1 MKRITLLAFALSA
14 LAYLLTIPYSPY
26 PGSLLVK
33 ALPILILLGVAWV
46 SLEGST
52 RLLMATALLLSACGD
67 VFLEM
72 DLFTPGLGSFLVAQL
87 CYAWYFFSQRG
98 TGSLPYGRLLLIV
111 GIMLTVSLPVVSHAG
126 ELFVPVAVYMTA
138 IALMGLTAALFRK
151 PSTLLFVGA
160 LLFVT
165 SDSMI
170 GINRFV
176 TPLPSAKYGIMITYY
191 TAQLFILWGVMHS
204 AWALGEQAVEP
215 GDP

>member
-1 MKRITLLAFALSA
+1 MKRITLVSFAFSA
-14 LAYLLTIPYSPY
+14 LVFLLTIPYSPY

-46 SLEGST
+46 SLQGST
-52 RLLMATALLLSACGD
+52 RLLMSAALLLSACGD

-72 DLFTPGLGSFLVAQL
+72 NLFTPGLGSFLVAQL

-98 TGSLPYGRLLLIV
+98 SGSLPYGRLLLIV
-111 GIMLTVSLPVVSHAG
+111 AIMLAVSLPVVSHAG
-126 ELFVPVAVYMTA
+126 ELFVPVAIYMTA
-138 IALMGLTAALFRK
+138 IALMGLAAALYRK

-160 LLFVT
+160 LLFVA

-176 TPLPSAKYGIMITYY
+176 TPLPGAKYAIMITYY
-191 TAQLFILWGVMHS
+191 AAQLLILWGVMRTVVTSSGTEEHT
-204 AWALGEQAVEP
+204 
-215 GDP
+215 